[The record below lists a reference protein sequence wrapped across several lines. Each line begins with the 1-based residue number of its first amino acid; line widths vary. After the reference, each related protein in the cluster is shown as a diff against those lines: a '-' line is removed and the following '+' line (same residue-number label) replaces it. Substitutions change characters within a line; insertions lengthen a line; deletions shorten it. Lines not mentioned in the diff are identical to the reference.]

1 MITYVVDAS
10 VAARFLLVE
19 ELSDNAGQILKDFLD
34 GVIDLRTPQLLVYE
48 VGNALSMSVLN
59 GFITVHEA
67 GQKLHSLLKL
77 KMNILSLDEKDHQ
90 AILAWSTENE
100 VTYYDGAY
108 VISSKKIGAPLI
120 TADDL
125 LYEKAKRKIPVVHL
139 REYS

>member
-59 GFITVHEA
+59 GFTTVQEA

-77 KMNILSLDEKDHQ
+77 KMNILNLDEKDHQ